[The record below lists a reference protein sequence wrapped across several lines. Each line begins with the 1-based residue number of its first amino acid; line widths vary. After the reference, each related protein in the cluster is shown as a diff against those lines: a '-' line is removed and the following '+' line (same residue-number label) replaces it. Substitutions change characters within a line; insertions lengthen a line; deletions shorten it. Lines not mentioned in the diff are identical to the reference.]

1 MIRRRKKSFSIS
13 RRALFVAGMAG
24 LASVAFPRRG
34 MARPAFVPP
43 DEFANRRF
51 SIFYKGDR
59 VGSHTVATA
68 PETGEIR
75 VNTAINIAVKALF
88 FTVYAYTHGSEERWR
103 KGRLVFLK
111 SATVDNDGALYVD
124 GTSTPHGFRVN
135 SKIGPFIASADSLTS
150 NSMWNP
156 LILEQDTLIDAQHG
170 GIIGVSVRRLA
181 DERIPILDRQIT
193 AARYRFITPYIAG
206 SVWYDDS
213 DRWVRGEFERD
224 GHLIEYRLEA

>member
-1 MIRRRKKSFSIS
+1 
-13 RRALFVAGMAG
+13 
-24 LASVAFPRRG
+24 
-34 MARPAFVPP
+34 
-43 DEFANRRF
+43 
-51 SIFYKGDR
+51 
-59 VGSHTVATA
+59 
-68 PETGEIR
+68 
-75 VNTAINIAVKALF
+75 
-88 FTVYAYTHGSEERWR
+88 
-103 KGRLVFLK
+103 
-111 SATVDNDGALYVD
+111 
-124 GTSTPHGFRVN
+124 
-135 SKIGPFIASADSLTS
+135 
-150 NSMWNP
+150 MWNP